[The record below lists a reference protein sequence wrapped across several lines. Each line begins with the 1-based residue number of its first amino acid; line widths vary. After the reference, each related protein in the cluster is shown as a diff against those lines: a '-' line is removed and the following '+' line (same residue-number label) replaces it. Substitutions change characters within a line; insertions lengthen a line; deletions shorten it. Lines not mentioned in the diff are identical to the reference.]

1 MQARR
6 AMVMAVGLVWCAVS
20 ISGCMDEAVAR
31 AGPDQ
36 TVEAGATVTLDGSA
50 STPKRRGALNYAW
63 EVREGPEV
71 TFSDDRGRTT
81 TFEAPH
87 QGTETTFRIRLKVT
101 YVDYLGRPVP
111 SNSST
116 DDVMVRVRADLEVI
130 GQEPSADET
139 VDGNGVAN
147 ENAAPGEDDTTSH
160 DATTDGTSV
169 EDLSTSGG
177 PAAQNQE

>member
-6 AMVMAVGLVWCAVS
+6 AMMMAVGLVWCAAS

-36 TVEAGATVTLDGSA
+36 TVEAGVTVTLDGSA

-63 EVREGPEV
+63 KVQEGPEV

-81 TFEAPH
+81 TFEAPR
-87 QGTETTFRIRLKVT
+87 QGTETAFFFRLKVT

-111 SNSST
+111 SNSDT
-116 DDVMVRVRADLEVI
+116 DDVMVRVRADQDLV
-130 GQEPSADET
+130 GQEPAADEPAA
-139 VDGNGVAN
+139 DNGVAN
-147 ENAAPGEDDTTSH
+147 ENAAPGEGDTTSP

-169 EDLSTSGG
+169 EDLSTAGG
-177 PAAQNQE
+177 PAAQKRE